1 MRQFRRRDR
10 GFTLLE
16 LMLALSLGVM
26 VFGVL
31 LNLIAGDLRLGGAMA
46 TRLRESARQ
55 RRTLELI
62 RDELALGQGRM
73 LEPPVSDQWPCAM
86 AGRRPVLAIATEA
99 GDPQARRRAIVY
111 SVGRA
116 PSAIWRGPGVDALW
130 TGLQPGGPFPASMLL
145 IRIGWCW
152 MHSLMMEPPVLR
164 CRPIRSFP
172 CSSSSWSNRCL
183 AAMVPPGGF
192 APPWRLEGW
201 PGC

>member
-46 TRLRESARQ
+46 TRLRDSARQ

-62 RDELALGQGRM
+62 RAELALGQGRM

-86 AGRRPVLAIATEA
+86 AGRRPVLAVATEA
-99 GDPQARRRAIVY
+99 GDPQARRRAIAVKPKACADL
-111 SVGRA
+111 GH
-116 PSAIWRGPGVDALW
+116 
-130 TGLQPGGPFPASMLL
+130 Q
-145 IRIGWCW
+145 
-152 MHSLMMEPPVLR
+152 
-164 CRPIRSFP
+164 
-172 CSSSSWSNRCL
+172 SSSVQGQGFTSL
-183 AAMVPPGGF
+183 APV
-192 APPWRLEGW
+192 
-201 PGC
+201 

>member
-46 TRLRESARQ
+46 TRLRDSARQ

-116 PSAIWRGPGVDALW
+116 PSAIWRGRVLMRCGPAYNLEGLPSLDAAYQNRVVLDALPDDAAA
-130 TGLQPGGPFPASMLL
+130 GFAVSPDPEL
-145 IRIGWCW
+145 
-152 MHSLMMEPPVLR
+152 PVLQLELEQSLPGR
-164 CRPIRSFP
+164 DG
-172 CSSSSWSNRCL
+172 
-183 AAMVPPGGF
+183 AAR
-192 APPWRLEGW
+192 RLRTAMAA
-201 PGC
+201 